1 MHELAIC
8 QALIRQVEAVAA
20 QRGATA
26 VQRVVIEVGPLSGVE
41 PPLLARAFTVAR
53 AGTCAEHAGLTM
65 EHSPLE
71 IHCRSC
77 GHDGPAKTNRL
88 ICEACGDWRVRVV
101 RGEDLMLLSIELETP
116 GRSQV
121 NPSKEAHHV

>member
-8 QALIRQVEAVAA
+8 QALIRQVEAVAV
-20 QRGATA
+20 QSGATA

-53 AGTCAEHAGLTM
+53 AGTCAEHAVLTM

-77 GHDGPAKTNRL
+77 GHDGPAQTNRL

-101 RGEDLMLLSIELETP
+101 SGEDLMLLSIELETP
-116 GRSQV
+116 GRSHV